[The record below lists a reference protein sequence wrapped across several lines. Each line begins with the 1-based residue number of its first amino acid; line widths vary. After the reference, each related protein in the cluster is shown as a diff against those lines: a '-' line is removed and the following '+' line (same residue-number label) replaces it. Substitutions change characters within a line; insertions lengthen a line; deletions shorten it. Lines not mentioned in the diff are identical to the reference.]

1 MGLGPLRYAGPFLFA
16 LSIPAFASALGPSG
30 PLLTIA
36 LLLLLLIGAEG
47 FAPDRETDPAPGRVA
62 AFRLLPY
69 FYVPV
74 QLSVVGW
81 AVLRTESIGS
91 DGFLSLALA
100 VGVTTG
106 VFGVLAAHELVHE
119 QRALSQLFG
128 SAMLSAM
135 TYRQF
140 RIAHVFGHHR
150 KAATQD
156 DPASARLGESVYH
169 FLIRSI
175 VGQYRDAWQIEC
187 ARLRATAKPIA
198 CHRLVIDAVIMLG
211 IYLLILLFAGW
222 RGVALFALQGAIAI
236 LILEVF
242 NYIAHYGLLRQ
253 GDGDRREAFGA
264 AHSWNSSNTFAN
276 AFLFNMGRH
285 AQHHARPTA
294 PYQSL
299 EHDDDVQELPYGYA
313 ASILLALIP
322 PLWQQIMDPAVQRLH
337 TQPGNVSA

>member
-1 MGLGPLRYAGPFLFA
+1 MALGPFRYAAPFLFA
-16 LSIPAFASALGPSG
+16 LSIPAFTALGPFG
-30 PLLTIA
+30 PLLTVA
-36 LLLLLLIGAEG
+36 LLLVLLIGAEWFVPG
-47 FAPDRETDPAPGRVA
+47 KKTDVA
-62 AFRLLPY
+62 GSGAVGFRLLPY

-74 QLSVVGW
+74 QLGIIGW
-81 AVLRTESIGS
+81 SAWRAESLGL

-106 VFGVLAAHELVHE
+106 VFGVLAAHELVHD
-119 QRALSQLFG
+119 QDATSQFFGTAL
-128 SAMLSAM
+128 LSAM

-150 KAATQD
+150 KAATED

-175 VGQYRDAWQIEC
+175 VGQYRDAWRIEC
-187 ARLRATAKPIA
+187 ARLRARRKPIVY
-198 CHRLVIDAVIMLG
+198 HRLLADAAVMAC
-211 IYLLILLFAGW
+211 IYLAILLLVGW
-222 RGVALFALQGAIAI
+222 RGVIFFALQGAVAI
-236 LILEVF
+236 LVLEVF
-242 NYIAHYGLLRQ
+242 NYIAHYGLLRH
-253 GDGDRREAFGA
+253 GDGDSREAFGP

-299 EHDDDVQELPYGYA
+299 EHDDRVQELPYGYA

-322 PLWQQIMDPAVQRLH
+322 PLWRQIMDPAVQRLH
-337 TQPGNVSA
+337 TRTTNVSA